1 MLKQLRL
8 FTSEP
13 HREGAAGPPEITPPE
28 KTKLTGDTIVV
39 DDIVYPFRRS
49 RRRRTVGITINRQGS
64 VTIAAPARCPLYE
77 IRGFVRQKRPW
88 INKKLAERDELL
100 RRKKTW
106 KFIDG
111 ERFAYLGR
119 DLPLKLITSEN
130 GGEDGEGEPPLVL
143 RDGFFLLNRDEQPRG
158 RDHFIRWYHE
168 QAALRLGE
176 LVELYRGRLG
186 VSVKEVRIKDFK
198 SKWGSC
204 HPNGTIS
211 FDWRIIMFPP
221 EIAEY
226 IVLHELVHL
235 LHPNHQKPFWKS
247 METLM
252 PDCIERRKWLSRQ
265 GVLVDI

>member
-13 HREGAAGPPEITPPE
+13 PGEGAVGSSETTPPE
-28 KTKLTGDTIVV
+28 KTKSAADTIVV
-39 DDIVYPFRRS
+39 DDIVYTFRRS
-49 RRRRTVGITINRQGS
+49 RRRRTVGITVHRHGS
-64 VTIAAPARCPLYE
+64 VTIAAPMRCPLYE
-77 IRGFVRQKRPW
+77 IRNFVRQKRPW

-106 KFIDG
+106 KFMDG

-119 DLPLKLITSEN
+119 DIPLKLVTPEN
-130 GGEDGEGEPPLVL
+130 GGGEPPLKL
-143 RDGFFLLNRDEQPRG
+143 QDGSFRLDRGEQSNG
-158 RDHFIRWYHE
+158 RDHFIRWYKNR
-168 QAALRLGE
+168 AALWLGE
-176 LVELYRGRLG
+176 KVELYRGRLG
-186 VSVKEVRIKDFK
+186 VGVKEVRIRDFK

-204 HPNGTIS
+204 HPNGAIS

-235 LHPNHQKPFWKS
+235 LHPNHQTPFWNA
-247 METLM
+247 MELLM
-252 PDCIERRKWLSRQ
+252 PDCLQRRKWLATNGALLEIQ
-265 GVLVDI
+265 TV